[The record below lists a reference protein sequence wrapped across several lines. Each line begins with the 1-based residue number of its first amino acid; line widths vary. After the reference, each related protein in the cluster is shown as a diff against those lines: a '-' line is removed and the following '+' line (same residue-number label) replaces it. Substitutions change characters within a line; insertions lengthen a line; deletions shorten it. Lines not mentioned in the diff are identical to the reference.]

1 MDIKVRLN
9 DVDIRLL
16 ERVSDITG
24 TETGIDRDGYIDL
37 DLILSALDDLQDCYS
52 DLEQRFSDYVQD
64 VDDNFRRKTL
74 KESYE

>member
-1 MDIKVRLN
+1 MDLKIRLN
-9 DVDIRLL
+9 DIDIRLL

-24 TETGIDRDGYIDL
+24 TETGLDKDGWINIDYIL
-37 DLILSALDDLQDCYS
+37 ATLDDLQDAYS
-52 DLEQRFSDYVQD
+52 DLEERFSDYVQD